1 MDSGESARFWFCAM
15 VEVMSNQSIK
25 AVLLDYGGVIAEEGF
40 RNELVVMA
48 REQGLD
54 PDTMLGVARREVYES
69 GFVLGWGTEEA
80 FWASMRAG
88 AGLRGSDA
96 ELTKRVLDAFVLR
109 PWIIERVRQWRG
121 QGYVT
126 GILSDQ
132 MHWLDWLN
140 ERDHFFQYF
149 DHVFNSYHLGKGKRD
164 PALFYDIAARL
175 ALAPDEILFVDDL
188 MSNVERAQA
197 AGWQAIHYTDRASF
211 EELIGAL

>member
-1 MDSGESARFWFCAM
+1 
-15 VEVMSNQSIK
+15 MSNQSIK

-54 PDTMLGVARREVYES
+54 PEAMLGVARREVYET
-69 GFVLGWGTEEA
+69 GFVLGWGTEER
-80 FWASMRAG
+80 FWASMREG

-109 PWIIERVRQWRG
+109 PWIIERVRHWRA

-140 ERDHFFQYF
+140 ERDHFFRYF

-164 PALFYDIAARL
+164 PALFYEIAARL
-175 ALAPDEILFVDDL
+175 ALQPAEILFVDDL
-188 MSNVERAQA
+188 VSNVERARA
-197 AGWQAIHYTDRASF
+197 AGWQAIHYTDRDSF
-211 EELIGAL
+211 EELIGVL